1 MDYLPYRQTNHGV
14 TILYHHHQC
23 RLGSDKNFVLKLA
36 ISGKGGLKIYS
47 LVGNMKNDLV
57 KYFIQHIQNGLI
69 IDLINS

>member
-1 MDYLPYRQTNHGV
+1 MLSFELQP
-14 TILYHHHQC
+14 
-23 RLGSDKNFVLKLA
+23 
-36 ISGKGGLKIYS
+36 LKIYS